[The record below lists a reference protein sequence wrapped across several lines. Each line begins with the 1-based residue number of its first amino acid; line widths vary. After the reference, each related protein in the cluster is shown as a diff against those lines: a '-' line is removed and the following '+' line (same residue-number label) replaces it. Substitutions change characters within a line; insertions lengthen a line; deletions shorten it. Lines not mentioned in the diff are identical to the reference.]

1 MSDFRVAIVG
11 AGVMGYWH
19 ARAARRAGGRVA
31 VVVDVDPSRARA
43 LAVHH
48 PGARVEASLAA
59 ALADQRVE
67 IVHICTPL
75 PGHMPLALEAVAGG
89 AHVMVEKPFAESL
102 ADTQRLLATAAA
114 QHLMAVPVHQFPFQ
128 SGVRAALA
136 NLPQLGPICLVQLT
150 ICSAGAEHQPTRA
163 DAVAAEILPHAL
175 SLLHRCFPGTL
186 SNATWSAIHPRIG
199 EWHLH
204 TELAGAAV
212 AVHVSMG
219 GRPPMNEFRLMAAK
233 GRIHAD
239 LFHGFA
245 FQEPPEIGQWYKV
258 ARPAYLGLRTLAA
271 STANLARRGFRWQP
285 AYPGLDELVAAM
297 YRAIK
302 DAREPPVEAAETLA
316 VAAAWD
322 RIRGVVTAGRGS
334 PSSPRND
341 LAP

>member
-11 AGVMGYWH
+11 AGPMGYWH
-19 ARAARRAGGRVA
+19 ARAARRAGGRIA
-31 VVVDVDPSRARA
+31 VVVDVDPSRGRA
-43 LAVHH
+43 LGVRH
-48 PGARVEASLAA
+48 PGAQVATSLAA
-59 ALADQRVE
+59 ALDAQRVE

-75 PGHMPLALEAVAGG
+75 PSHMPLALEAVARG
-89 AHVMVEKPFAESL
+89 AHVIVEKPFAESL

-114 QHLMAVPVHQFPFQ
+114 QHVMAVPVHQFPFQ
-128 SGVRAALA
+128 SGIRTALA
-136 NLPQLGPICLVQLT
+136 NLPQLGPICLLQLT
-150 ICSAGAEHQPTRA
+150 ICSSGAEHQPARA
-163 DAVAAEILPHAL
+163 DTVAAEILPHAL

-186 SNATWSAIHPRIG
+186 GTARWSAIHPRVG

-204 TELAGAAV
+204 TELAGAAI
-212 AVHVSMG
+212 AVHISMS

-245 FQEPPEIGQWYKV
+245 IQEPPEIGRWYKV

-285 AYPGLDELVAAM
+285 AYPGLNELVTAV
-297 YRAIK
+297 YGAIGN
-302 DAREPPVEAAETLA
+302 AREPPVEGAETLA

-322 RIRGVVTAGRGS
+322 RIRGVVTAGQGS
-334 PSSPRND
+334 PGSPRND